1 MDIYNV
7 HIYNFIYV
15 VHAERIVAAVIK
27 VYKYPSYNAESKHE
41 TNRRD
46 IILKSRTGA
55 INSPHSRIVDCELR
69 ICSTYF
75 HYFCNFQ

>member
-41 TNRRD
+41 T
-46 IILKSRTGA
+46 KTGETLSS
-55 INSPHSRIVDCELR
+55 NPELE
-69 ICSTYF
+69 
-75 HYFCNFQ
+75 Q